1 MIKPHVWM
9 RPNNMDGNHIGCGVL
24 KHLPHTEFEEESG
37 HKPDCLNFW

>member
-24 KHLPHTEFEEESG
+24 KHLPPTEFEDETG